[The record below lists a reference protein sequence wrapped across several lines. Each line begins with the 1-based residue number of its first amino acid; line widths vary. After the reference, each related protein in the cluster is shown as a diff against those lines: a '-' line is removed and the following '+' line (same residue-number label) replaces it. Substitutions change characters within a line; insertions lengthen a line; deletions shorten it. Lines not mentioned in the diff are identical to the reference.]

1 MTELATTRCRSCGAS
16 IVFVTTAKGA
26 KMPLNAEP
34 QRLVV
39 LEPDPQALD
48 GLTKIAVVRAC
59 FTPHFATCPAATAHR
74 KPKEGAQTSR

>member
-16 IVFVTTAKGA
+16 IVFARTAKG
-26 KMPLNAEP
+26 KQMPLNAEP

-48 GLTKIAVVRAC
+48 GLTKVAVVRAC
-59 FTPHFATCPAATAHR
+59 FTPHFATCPAAAEHR
-74 KPKEGAQTSR
+74 KRREGTQAER